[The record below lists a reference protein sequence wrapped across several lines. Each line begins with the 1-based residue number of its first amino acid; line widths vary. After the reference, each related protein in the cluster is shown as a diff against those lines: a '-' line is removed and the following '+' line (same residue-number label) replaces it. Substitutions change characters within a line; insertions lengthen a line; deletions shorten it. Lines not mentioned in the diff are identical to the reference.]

1 LYKVFSGTKSMT
13 DKKISQLTGA
23 TTPIAGTEVLPI
35 VQGGSTVKVSAADIT
50 AGRSISSAGA
60 SLDGAVVI
68 NESGADVD
76 FRVEGD
82 TEANLFY
89 ADASTDRIGIGTSSP
104 SSRLHINSGTSDQ
117 GVLVESTDTRALI
130 GFKDDTTVTN
140 PLIGGA
146 ADDLV
151 VRTGNAES
159 MRVTSA
165 GLVGIGTSSP
175 SSLLNLLSS
184 TADTLLLVQSTFAGG
199 DARLGL
205 TADSAGVSQI
215 RFGDE
220 ASENV
225 GMLTYTHA
233 DNSMKFRTNAQDR
246 MFITSGGE
254 VYIAGSTDQG
264 AYNLQVNGTG
274 VWGAGAYVNGSD
286 ERVKNE
292 ITPIASALGVVEKLN
307 PVTYRYKESWS
318 KDQSIQTGFI
328 AQELLTALE
337 GQVYVDG
344 VVQQNE
350 PESYYSVA
358 YQNII
363 PILTKAIQELKAE
376 LDDVKA
382 KIAAL

>member
-1 LYKVFSGTKSMT
+1 MT

-23 TTPIAGTEVLPI
+23 TTPLAGTEVLPI